1 MDSGRGVKLVKVKGQ
16 GELEVTTTGIQL
28 LQSFSNPVGII
39 SIIGPP
45 KCGKSYLANKILGTQ
60 GGFETEKT
68 TKGIW
73 VWSEPIKIL
82 LRDEAGSEKEGE
94 VLVVDCESILDRGED
109 HKRASLEV
117 LALAN
122 LLSSHIVLMTTQPI
136 NSSTLNEVEILTE
149 ISSIIQI
156 KKGQESKNNLYNYL
170 PTLTWVV
177 TGSDLSEY
185 ENYLERSLAKMGED
199 DPGYK
204 IKASIKHFYKK
215 RDFFNLNIADNV
227 TMSSSKDLFGKLVTQ
242 IRSATELKRI
252 SGKAVSGAILCNM
265 VQAYVHRINKKAPA
279 VIYSAFERAVAAESR
294 RSKEKLFIRYLD
306 KMGLMENDLPCDEEN
321 LLKEHQTALKE
332 LLKEFDMMMM
342 NVFEQEEVQE
352 ERSSLIDR
360 INAYYED
367 LKSANLKSSESK
379 CREVFKAIFDPLR
392 QSGLKFSEDGTA
404 SISELE
410 QQFLAGI
417 QRYQEAAAGPCADS
431 VFSEEISFLIP
442 HMCTLLREIQNHIET
457 EKEELQKEVKSL
469 TRHRDEARAG
479 EKRLRDLLEE
489 TNKNYEKQLEQRA
502 KEISDLQ
509 ANVNTR
515 IHMAENKARTQARE
529 IQGLKLELEQAQK
542 EREMM
547 IEAERDIYEKR
558 IADLDSKMYK
568 LQLENSKYERM
579 LDDLREEQ
587 EKLIAE
593 KNEQI
598 NDLSRKLKLIE
609 SQPDPNPRQDA
620 SVLRSFKDYLEDIFN
635 KFSKEQ
641 NANAKYLSQLE
652 RVANLQ
658 NELNQVR
665 IREQETRNK
674 LIDEYEEKL
683 KQLRVEKD
691 IDAKNFTEAIEKQKE
706 ELKVTFESVSGDME
720 KQSRT
725 NAEREEQIKRLME
738 EKLELSNELGK
749 REQQLSDQYEVIDA
763 YKKQMDQLQNEI
775 EDRNNMLNKLKIE
788 NVEEKDDNDILVN
801 FMGTALEAFQKRKN
815 TQTIHI
821 GRIQNHDNRTKVAKL
836 FKKFGIPYE

>member
-1 MDSGRGVKLVKVKGQ
+1 MAKHGEEDPSG
-16 GELEVTTTGIQL
+16 
-28 LQSFSNPVGII
+28 
-39 SIIGPP
+39 
-45 KCGKSYLANKILGTQ
+45 
-60 GGFETEKT
+60 
-68 TKGIW
+68 
-73 VWSEPIKIL
+73 
-82 LRDEAGSEKEGE
+82 
-94 VLVVDCESILDRGED
+94 
-109 HKRASLEV
+109 
-117 LALAN
+117 
-122 LLSSHIVLMTTQPI
+122 
-136 NSSTLNEVEILTE
+136 
-149 ISSIIQI
+149 
-156 KKGQESKNNLYNYL
+156 
-170 PTLTWVV
+170 
-177 TGSDLSEY
+177 
-185 ENYLERSLAKMGED
+185 
-199 DPGYK
+199 K
-204 IKASIKHFYKK
+204 IKASIKHLFKK
-215 RDFFNLNIADNV
+215 RDFFNLFVGSDVNSAN
-227 TMSSSKDLFGKLVTQ
+227 SKTEFGKLVGM
-242 IRSATELKRI
+242 IRGNTELKKI
-252 SGKAVSGAILCNM
+252 SGKAVSGAIICNM
-265 VQAYVHRINKKAPA
+265 IQAYVHRINKSAPA

-294 RSKEKLFIRYLD
+294 RNKEKLFIRYLD
-306 KMGLMENDLPCDEEN
+306 KMGLLENDLPCDEDN
-321 LLKEHQTALKE
+321 LYKEHQTALKE
-332 LLKEFDMMMM
+332 LLKEFDLMMM

-352 ERSSLIDR
+352 ERNSLVDR
-360 INAYYED
+360 IYAYYED
-367 LKSANLKSSESK
+367 LKGANIKSSETK

-392 QSGLKFSEDGTA
+392 QNGLKFLDDGTT
-404 SISELE
+404 SISDLE

-417 QRYQEAAAGPCADS
+417 QRYQDSAAGPCAES
-431 VFSEEISFLIP
+431 VFSEEISFLVP
-442 HMCTLLREIQNHIET
+442 HMCTLLREIQNHIES
-457 EKEELQKEVKSL
+457 EKEELQKELKGL

-479 EKRLRDLLEE
+479 EKRLRDLLDE

-515 IHMAENKARTQARE
+515 IHMAENKSRTQARE
-529 IQGLKLELEQAQK
+529 IAGLKLELEQAQK

-558 IADLDSKMYK
+558 IADIDSKMYK

-652 RVANLQ
+652 RVATLQ

-665 IREQETRNK
+665 IREQETKNK
-674 LIDEYEEKL
+674 LIDEYEEKI
-683 KQLRVEKD
+683 KQFRAEHD
-691 IDAKNFTEAIEKQKE
+691 QETKNFTETLEKQKE
-706 ELKVTFESVSGDME
+706 ELKLTFESVSSDME
-720 KQSRT
+720 KQSRL
-725 NAEREEQIKRLME
+725 NAEREDQIKRLME

-763 YKKQMDQLQNEI
+763 YKKQMEQLQIEI
-775 EDRNNMLNKLKIE
+775 EDRDNMLNRLKIE
-788 NVEEKDDNDILVN
+788 NVEEKDDNDILIN
-801 FMGTALEAFQKRKN
+801 FMGVALEVFQKRKN

-821 GRIQNHDNRTKVAKL
+821 GKIQNHDNRAKVAKL